1 MNAHRPTRA
10 APRDN
15 RRLARPAAIATI
27 TRERIL
33 PQSAANLQP
42 KTRSCWTT
50 MNYPY
55 RKKKPIRSS
64 TPVARPAKGLDT
76 RDIRDIDRTGRA
88 ADRPAATATESDS
101 PSYPAPRAR
110 ANPPET
116 AMATTREQSEAVS
129 PGGSSCGRS
138 PNGIAPLRTS
148 RRRSFKSAGSPTSS
162 DCRRAV

>member
-1 MNAHRPTRA
+1 
-10 APRDN
+10 
-15 RRLARPAAIATI
+15 
-27 TRERIL
+27 
-33 PQSAANLQP
+33 
-42 KTRSCWTT
+42 

-162 DCRRAV
+162 DCRRAVSPRSSVANRSRPTGRARPLTRQRDARTCRVREITYIFLACGDEAN